1 MYPHKST
8 IIQHWY
14 RQIELRNQFVNR
26 TVRAIF
32 LRLLL
37 KLFLPVFKV
46 ERHFRK
52 SRQAE
57 QKRILVIVIG
67 GLGDCLLFDPLF
79 RRLKEKWPGACIDVL
94 SGSFEQ
100 MWACMAP
107 VDNLLLFTPS
117 KFKTPWAYI
126 RLFRIIFLNS
136 YDIVAEGISF
146 LPRRGI
152 YPILT
157 SLIFKASGAAI
168 RIGRS
173 STGRIGML
181 RQPEL
186 GFIGRQEMLAM
197 KRPRHLEKPNP
208 YLTHVLDIIPPDRR
222 TVHESALIFE
232 PIGLRFHR
240 NPEEPLLCADLPND
254 AWAVNM
260 LRSRWAT
267 PNDIIVGVTLET
279 TRRIKTW
286 PLRNYIEL
294 MKLGLRDG
302 LKFVILG
309 LDTMLSGMACA
320 HFPADS
326 VLDLCGQTSLGQMIA
341 TIRQCDVFLS
351 ADTGTSHVAQA
362 CRVPT
367 VVLFGPSNEKEF
379 GPADLSMHTLL
390 LPPEPGPCRPCVLGP
405 CVRSRSC
412 IESISMEQAYAEV
425 KKKADSYC
433 RNKPVSKP
441 QARIHPQR
449 LLCLI

>member
-1 MYPHKST
+1 MYPRKML
-8 IIQHWY
+8 IKHWY
-14 RQIELRNQFVNR
+14 HQIELRYQFVNR
-26 TVRAIF
+26 AVRAIF

-37 KLFLPVFKV
+37 KLFLPVFKI
-46 ERHFRK
+46 ERQFRQ

-57 QKRILVIVIG
+57 PKRILVIVIG

-79 RRLKEKWPGACIDVL
+79 RCLKEKWPGSCVDVL

-100 MWACMAP
+100 MWACMAS
-107 VDNLLLFTPS
+107 VDNLLLLTPS
-117 KFKTPWAYI
+117 KFKTPWAYL
-126 RLFRIIFLNS
+126 RLFRIICLNR

-146 LPRRGI
+146 LPMRGI

-168 RIGRS
+168 RIGRNN
-173 STGRIGML
+173 TGRIGML

-186 GFIGRQEMLAM
+186 GFIGRKEMLAM
-197 KRPRHLEKPNP
+197 KRPRHLDKPNP
-208 YLTHVLDIIPPDRR
+208 YLTHLLDIIPPDRR
-222 TVHESALIFE
+222 SAHESAFIFE
-232 PIGLRFHR
+232 PIGLPFHR
-240 NPEEPLLCADLPND
+240 NPEEPLLCADPPND
-254 AWAVNM
+254 AWAVDM

-286 PLRNYIEL
+286 PLINYIEL

-320 HFPADS
+320 HFAADS
-326 VLDLCGQTSLGQMIA
+326 VMDLCGQTSLGQMIA

-351 ADTGTSHVAQA
+351 ADTGSSHVAQA

-390 LPPEPGPCRPCVLGP
+390 LPPEQPSCRPCVLGP
-405 CVRSRSC
+405 CVGSRSC
-412 IESISMEQAYAEV
+412 IQSITTEQAYAEV
-425 KKKADSYC
+425 KQKADAYC

-441 QARIHPQR
+441 QTRVHPQNI
-449 LLCLI
+449 LCVI